1 MIGAW
6 KLTEEQVEEI
16 KTLFLTTT
24 LNNTQISKMYDV
36 SRTHISRIR
45 SGHRWN
51 TDNRSFMMKTEIDRE
66 IKNIDRVIR
75 TRKKIIEKKCNWIC
89 RIRKFAVSLLN

>member
-16 KTLFLTTT
+16 KRLFLTTT

-51 TDNRSFMMKTEIDRE
+51 RDSRSFMMKTEIDKE
-66 IKNIDRVIR
+66 IKNFDRIIR
-75 TRKKIIEKKCNWIC
+75 DRKIIIQKKCNWIC